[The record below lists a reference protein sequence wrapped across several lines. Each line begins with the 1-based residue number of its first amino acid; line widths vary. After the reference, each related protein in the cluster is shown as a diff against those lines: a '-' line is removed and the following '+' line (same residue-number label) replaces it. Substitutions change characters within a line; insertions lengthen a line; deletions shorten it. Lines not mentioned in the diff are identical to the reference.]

1 MSHGHK
7 HTDGTE
13 GPHHG
18 GDGRHNPSRKK
29 WHRDWRVIA
38 VAILMLVAMLIYVLT
53 LNDSVWPGSRSIK
66 GNRPAEQVPAALP

>member
-18 GDGRHNPSRKK
+18 GDGHNNPPRKK
-29 WHRDWRVIA
+29 WHRDWRVVA
-38 VAILMLVAMLIYVLT
+38 VAILMLAAMAIYVLT
-53 LNDSVWPGSRSIK
+53 LNDSTWPGSRSLP
-66 GNRPAEQVPAALP
+66 RDQHPQPVPAALP